1 MCAHSHHENDEECHI
16 YFYMGAHYLRHEVF
30 PAVGTMLLILYSI
43 FVDFIRDM
51 QKIHINQIFT
61 GKSQILPGGHA
72 SGIIKLA
79 VTGSVELTREGI
91 VGDVQADRRFH
102 GGVDKA
108 VHHYAVENYSI
119 LKEYFPEIEN
129 SFVPGS
135 IGENISTE
143 GWDETTVCIGDVFQ
157 IGACKVQVSQPRA
170 PCWKINARYGM
181 EDISRF
187 VEERGI
193 AGWYY
198 RVIETGRMQAGDE
211 FALLERNA
219 DPISVREFWR
229 VFLLPR
235 PDFGQLARIGATPGL
250 NEEMRDKINQR
261 LDWLRKN

>member
-1 MCAHSHHENDEECHI
+1 MKKT
-16 YFYMGAHYLRHEVF
+16 F
-30 PAVGTMLLILYSI
+30 
-43 FVDFIRDM
+43 
-51 QKIHINQIFT
+51 INQIFT
-61 GKSQILPGGHA
+61 GNSQILPGGHA
-72 SGIIKLA
+72 SGIIKHA
-79 VTGSVELTREGI
+79 VTGPVELTREGL

-108 VHHYAVENYSI
+108 VHHYAAENYFL

-143 GWDETTVCIGDVFQ
+143 GWDESTVCVGDIFQ
-157 IGACKVQVSQPRA
+157 LGACKVQVTQPRA
-170 PCWKINARYGM
+170 PCWKINARYDM

-198 RVIETGRMQAGDE
+198 RVVQTGMIAAGDE
-211 FALLERNA
+211 FSLLERNA
-219 DPISVREFWR
+219 DPIPLREFWR

-235 PDFGQLARIGATPGL
+235 PDLAELSRIGATPGL

>member
-1 MCAHSHHENDEECHI
+1 MTFS
-16 YFYMGAHYLRHEVF
+16 V
-30 PAVGTMLLILYSI
+30 
-43 FVDFIRDM
+43 M

-72 SGIIKLA
+72 SGIIKHA
-79 VTGSVELTREGI
+79 VNGPVELTREGL

-108 VHHYAVENYSI
+108 VHHYAAENYS
-119 LKEYFPEIEN
+119 LLQEYFPEIETA
-129 SFVPGS
+129 FVPGS
-135 IGENISTE
+135 IGENISTL
-143 GWDETTVCIGDVFQ
+143 GWDETTVCVGDIFQ

-198 RVIETGRMQAGDE
+198 RVVQTGVMQAGDE
-211 FALLERNA
+211 FTLVERNP

-235 PDFGQLARIGATPGL
+235 PELGALIRIGETPGL
-250 NEEMRDKINQR
+250 NAEMSDKINQR